1 MIKNQAF
8 SEILEEYAQTGL
20 DVVPIEDDELGVEE
34 VYNETPFDEESEVIT
49 NSVAEESVTNHDLR
63 LINSYFKELGSEP
76 LLTPI
81 EELEFAAKIRQC
93 KKRAQ
98 RIAEGL
104 FKLAP
109 HVSGGNTN
117 EAINALKV
125 EAHERIASSDDRA
138 KWSRILGLICLYERY
153 IATLQ
158 KIRNRFINA
167 NLRLVAKIAKEYVGR
182 GLPFL
187 DLVQEGNLGLI
198 KAVEKFDHTRG
209 FRFSTYACWWINQ
222 AMSRAVFYQTRTIRV
237 PAYIFEKYSKVRNAY
252 NELEKKKE
260 RKPLPIEVAK
270 EVRMSVESVKRI
282 LGANE
287 RLVRL
292 DSPLKE
298 GTSLTLMDLVTDPNS
313 DRADRVIAEL
323 MLPASINTALNHL
336 SARDREVLKMRFGIG
351 YDAPLTLDN
360 VGRRL
365 GLTRERIRQIEKSAL
380 QRLQKSKSAAVLKSL
395 LDVTR

>member
-1 MIKNQAF
+1 MIKNRAF
-8 SEILEEYAQTGL
+8 SDIAYEYEQTSLGIA
-20 DVVPIEDDELGVEE
+20 VEDDEIGVES
-34 VYNETPFDEESEVIT
+34 VYSVAPLGEECEES
-49 NSVAEESVTNHDLR
+49 SPPVAEESVTNHDLR

-76 LLTPI
+76 LLTPA
-81 EELEFAAKIRQC
+81 EELELAAKIRQC
-93 KKRAQ
+93 KKGAQ
-98 RIAEGL
+98 RIAEDL
-104 FKLAP
+104 SKVVP
-109 HVSGGNTN
+109 HVFEGDTD
-117 EAINALKV
+117 EALRTLKV
-125 EAHERIASSDDRA
+125 EAQTRIAVCEERT
-138 KWSRILGLICLYERY
+138 KWSRILSLICLYERY
-153 IATLQ
+153 VSTMQ
-158 KIRNRFINA
+158 SIRNRFIKA

-198 KAVEKFDHTRG
+198 KAVEKFDYTKG

-260 RKPLPIEVAK
+260 CKPLPVEVAK
-270 EVRMSVESVKRI
+270 EVHMSVESVKRI

-298 GTSLTLMDLVTDPNS
+298 GTSLTLMDLVADPNS
-313 DRADRVIAEL
+313 DGADRVIAES
-323 MLPASINTALNHL
+323 MLPVSINTALNHL
-336 SARDREVLKMRFGIG
+336 STRDREVLKMRFGIG
-351 YDAPLTLDN
+351 YDAPLTLDD

-380 QRLQKSKSAAVLKSL
+380 QRLQKSKSAAILKSL